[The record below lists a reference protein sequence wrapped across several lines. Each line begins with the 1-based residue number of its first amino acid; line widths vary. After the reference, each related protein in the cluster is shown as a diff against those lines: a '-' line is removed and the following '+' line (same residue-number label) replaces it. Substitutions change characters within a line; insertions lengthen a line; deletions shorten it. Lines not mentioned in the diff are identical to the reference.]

1 MNLLPTRRCA
11 TPESSRQT
19 GGLKPALRLAVLHL
33 ACALALIGCA
43 PGAYG
48 STRPLIKIGLAAPFE
63 GLERPLGYEALQG
76 VKLALAQRNAAG
88 GVAGAM
94 VELVA
99 LNDSAR
105 PDEARLQ
112 AREFAADPAVL
123 GVITGWSGD
132 MAAAALP
139 IYRQE
144 GIAVVVP
151 WSVPGELGDPT
162 AGVVLLAADSRSI
175 ARALARLLTAASRR
189 QVAVVGETAAVQPY
203 LDLLGP
209 QAKWVAPPDAPDA
222 DAMRA
227 WVARLVLA
235 RPPPPEALIL
245 VTNGVQAGGILQAL
259 RETSWPG
266 PVFGGAEA
274 GSVQLV
280 DVAGP
285 AADGIIFASPAP
297 ADCRFRIA
305 DCPQT
310 FRKSA
315 ISNQQSAIPN
325 KGVESAGLPLGELG
339 PRALLA
345 YDATEVLLSAIE
357 SAIQTDGQLT
367 RAGVV
372 RAMPAV
378 RVRGLTGDIAFGE
391 DGRRLGARV
400 WVYQIEANRYPGRL
414 VE

>member
-1 MNLLPTRRCA
+1 MNLLPTGRCA
-11 TPESSRQT
+11 TPESSLQT
-19 GGLKPALRLAVLHL
+19 GGLKPALRLTVVHL
-33 ACALALIGCA
+33 ACVLALIGCA

-112 AREFAADPAVL
+112 AREFSADPAVL

-151 WSVPGELGDPT
+151 WSVPGELADPT

-175 ARALARLLTAASRR
+175 ARALARRVTAASRR

-222 DAMRA
+222 DAMRT

-245 VTNGVQAGGILQAL
+245 VTNGAQAGGILQAL
-259 RETSWPG
+259 RETSWSG

-280 DVAGP
+280 DVAGQ
-285 AADGIIFASPAP
+285 AADGVIFASPAP
-297 ADCRFRIA
+297 AGRDLA
-305 DCPQT
+305 A
-310 FRKSA
+310 SA
-315 ISNQQSAIPN
+315 
-325 KGVESAGLPLGELG
+325 VEWAGLPLGELG

-345 YDATEVLLSAIE
+345 YDATQVLLSAIE
-357 SAIQTDGQLT
+357 SAIQTEGTTAT

-378 RVRGLTGDIAFGE
+378 RVRGVTGDIAFGD

>member
-1 MNLLPTRRCA
+1 MNLLPTGHCA
-11 TPESSRQT
+11 TPESGLQT
-19 GGLKPALRLAVLHL
+19 GGLKPALRLALVHL

-132 MAAAALP
+132 VAAAALP
-139 IYRQE
+139 VYRQE

-151 WSVPGELGDPT
+151 WSVPGELADPT

-175 ARALARLLTAASRR
+175 ARALARRVTAASRR

-222 DAMRA
+222 DAMRT

-245 VTNGVQAGGILQAL
+245 VTNGAQAGGILQAL

-285 AADGIIFASPAP
+285 AADGMIFASPAP
-297 ADCRFRIA
+297 AGRDLAAASAVVPYFR
-305 DCPQT
+305 
-310 FRKSA
+310 
-315 ISNQQSAIPN
+315 
-325 KGVESAGLPLGELG
+325 KGVEWAGLPLGELG

-345 YDATEVLLSAIE
+345 YDATQVLLSAIE
-357 SAIQTDGQLT
+357 SAIQTDGKLT
-367 RAGVV
+367 RAGVL
-372 RAMPAV
+372 RALPAV
-378 RVRGLTGDIAFGE
+378 RVRGLTGAIAFGD

-400 WVYQIEANRYPGRL
+400 WAYQIEANRYPGRL